1 MMLHGDLEKK
11 KLDDV
16 QVASY
21 FLLIFDPQFILIWLF
36 DGL

>member
-1 MMLHGDLEKK
+1 MEIWRRK

-21 FLLIFDPQFILIWLF
+21 FLLIFDPQFIWFGFF